1 MTFNV
6 LDNEPKKGRWSAG
19 QRRNR
24 RKTMLHKDIISS
36 LSFCQAKLF
45 KKPDISILFGV
56 ENINQEEK
64 NMGKKNAGIKK
75 FEGFSLP
82 DTAEVPVA
90 IIDDIK
96 YFSHAEIVLYL
107 LIIRYTSSCWIESVI
122 FTTQKLC
129 ELTGLE
135 EKEIV
140 PALKSLQKVRIISF
154 QLDDDIVKIKYNL
167 MPSFDNE

>member
-1 MTFNV
+1 M
-6 LDNEPKKGRWSAG
+6 K
-19 QRRNR
+19 
-24 RKTMLHKDIISS
+24 
-36 LSFCQAKLF
+36 
-45 KKPDISILFGV
+45 
-56 ENINQEEK
+56 
-64 NMGKKNAGIKK
+64 KKNAGIKK
-75 FEGFSLP
+75 FEGFSLQEIE
-82 DTAEVPVA
+82 EVPVA

-140 PALKSLQKVRIISF
+140 HALKSLQKVRIISF
-154 QLDDDIVKIKYNL
+154 QLDDDMVKIKYNL
-167 MPSFDNE
+167 MPSSDNEEDEK